1 MCSRT
6 VAAAHPDQLLACL
19 ELSLDRNI
27 VFCGGSTKPNP
38 QTKRPTAIITAM
50 RFSNKPSIV
59 DELLVTDQD
68 ATVVNCIKRAS
79 NESILFAGCYKHV
92 YIIEFAANKFSLLM
106 IAVDIHSSTLDSPGT
121 IYDMCVFGT
130 KLYSV
135 GKRDKFISI
144 LNFDFDL

>member
-1 MCSRT
+1 M
-6 VAAAHPDQLLACL
+6 
-19 ELSLDRNI
+19 DRNV
-27 VFCGGSTKPNP
+27 VFCGGSTKPDPKTN
-38 QTKRPTAIITAM
+38 RPTAIITAM
-50 RFSNKPSIV
+50 RFSQKLSII
-59 DELLVTDQD
+59 DELLITDQA

-106 IAVDIHSSTLDSPGT
+106 IAVDIHSSTLCSPGT

-135 GKRDKFISI
+135 GKKDKFISI